1 MASERKQ
8 WPGGIISENG
18 LEKHPQEKKKKKK
31 KTDTWQSTRQFS
43 LNQSDVL

>member
-31 KTDTWQSTRQFS
+31 KDRHLAIYQTVFTESE
-43 LNQSDVL
+43 

>member
-1 MASERKQ
+1 MASEKKQ
-8 WPGGIISENG
+8 WPEGIISENG
-18 LEKHPQEKKKKKK
+18 LEKHRQEKK